1 MFRVLTKNRI
11 FVILSLCLSKIIK
24 FEVELE
30 NITDEDLKDDNI
42 VFALPVD
49 SASDLMA
56 LSLANKYQRIPSP
69 LHKLTNTKLERFICL
84 KDPKYIISEQKI
96 KRQDPENLKDILN
109 LKNKNLSIVPV
120 SFVWGKHPDKQ
131 QSLFKIIFSPSWR
144 TSGAIKKF
152 FKILFHGRNLI
163 IKLLP

>member
-24 FEVELE
+24 FEIELE

-56 LSLANKYQRIPSP
+56 LGLANKSKQIPSP
-69 LHKLTNTKLERFICL
+69 LDKLTTSNLERFISL
-84 KDPKYIISEQKI
+84 KDPKYIVSEQKI
-96 KRQDPENLKDILN
+96 KRQESENLESILN
-109 LKNKNLSIVPV
+109 LQKENLSIIPV
-120 SFVWGKHPDKQ
+120 SFIWGKHPDKQ
-131 QSLFKIIFSPSWR
+131 QSLFKIIFSPSWLR
-144 TSGAIKKF
+144 ITY
-152 FKILFHGRNLI
+152 
-163 IKLLP
+163 

>member
-24 FEVELE
+24 FEIELE
-30 NITDEDLKDDNI
+30 NITDDDLKDENT

-69 LHKLTNTKLERFICL
+69 LDKLTNTNLERFICL
-84 KDPKYIISEQKI
+84 KDPKYIISEQRI
-96 KRQDPENLKDILN
+96 KRQE
-109 LKNKNLSIVPV
+109 
-120 SFVWGKHPDKQ
+120 
-131 QSLFKIIFSPSWR
+131 
-144 TSGAIKKF
+144 
-152 FKILFHGRNLI
+152 I
-163 IKLLP
+163 IK